1 MNTVSMFKISETQAV
16 ADLAALGNS
25 TRLRLFRLLV
35 QAGHDGLNVS
45 DLQRLLNQPASTLAH
60 HLAKL
65 TQAGLVQQRRNGRE
79 VICTADFEQMNGL
92 VAYLT
97 DQCCCG
103 VALEIADDAA

>member
-1 MNTVSMFKISETQAV
+1 MHKVSETQAV
-16 ADLAALGNS
+16 ADLAALGNT

-45 DLQRLLNQPASTLAH
+45 DLQQLLDQPASTLAH
-60 HLAKL
+60 HLTKL
-65 TQAGLVQQRRNGRE
+65 TQAGLVRQRRNGRE

-92 VAYLT
+92 LAYLT

-103 VALEIADDAA
+103 VTLQVINSAA